1 MNSSPLAERMRPR
14 NLDEVR
20 GQSHLT
26 GPSGIL
32 RGEASRPPSVILWG
46 PPGCGKTT
54 IARAMAAERDCV
66 FLSISAVLDGVKE
79 LRGILDRARH
89 VQTFDKRPC
98 LLFVDEI
105 HRWNKAQQDALL
117 PHVESGL
124 VSLVGATTEN
134 PSFQI
139 IPALRSRAEVVL
151 LRPLE
156 AEAIQELL
164 IEALEDE
171 DRGLGTR
178 KVTVDPEV
186 MLRIAELAGGDARR
200 ALGLLERLVGEC
212 EDHGELGAEQ
222 AREALSRRDILYDR
236 AGEEH
241 FNCLSALI
249 KSMRGSD
256 PDASV
261 YWLARM
267 IAGGEDPVSIARRL
281 LVFASEDIGNA
292 DPRALM
298 VANACAQA
306 VQLIG
311 PPEARIN
318 LSQTVIYLAT
328 APKSNA
334 SYTAIN
340 QALKDVERHGPLPVP
355 MHLRNASTSLM
366 KEQGYGDGYQ
376 YPHDAPNGI
385 VDAVYLPKKLEGQRY
400 YTPSPWGNERTIQ
413 ERLLWWSKK
422 KKGTS

>member
-1 MNSSPLAERMRPR
+1 MSAIPLAERMRPR
-14 NLDEVR
+14 SLDEVR
-20 GQSHLT
+20 GQEHLT

-32 RGEASRPPSVILWG
+32 RSDNGRPPSIILWG
-46 PPGCGKTT
+46 PPGCGKTS
-54 IARAMAAERDCV
+54 IARAMAADADCT

-89 VQTFDKRPC
+89 VQTFEARPC

-124 VSLVGATTEN
+124 IRLVGATTEN

-151 LRPLE
+151 LKPLN
-156 AEAIQELL
+156 AETIKELL
-164 IEALEDE
+164 AEALEDTE
-171 DRGLGTR
+171 RGLGKR
-178 KVTVDPEV
+178 QVRADDEV
-186 MLRIAELAGGDARR
+186 LLRISELSSGDARR
-200 ALGLLERLVGEC
+200 ALGLLERLVADC
-212 EDHGELGAEQ
+212 ENGSQLSPKQ

-256 PDASV
+256 PNAAV

-267 IAGGEDPVSIARRL
+267 LAGGEDPVSIARRL

-292 DPRALM
+292 DPRALLI
-298 VANACAQA
+298 ANACAQA

-318 LSQTVIYLAT
+318 LSQAVVYLAT

-340 QALKDVERHGPLPVP
+340 EALRDVERHGSLPVP
-355 MHLRNASTSLM
+355 MHLRNAPTKLM
-366 KEQGYGDGYQ
+366 KEQGYGKGYQ
-376 YPHDAPNGI
+376 YPHDAPHAI
-385 VDAVYLPKKLEGQRY
+385 VDAEYLPEKLKGSRY
-400 YTPSPWGNERTIQ
+400 YSPSPWGNEKLIQ
-413 ERLLWWSKK
+413 ERLDWWAKK
-422 KKGTS
+422 KKDS